1 MQRCHEMRA
10 GACVKERSEQRWR
23 RQCVRLQG
31 GGAAV
36 QQACLS
42 AAWHGEVRRRASMG
56 PAHLAW
62 MWVGSRCVDRSD
74 VTEESQTPE
83 FSTRHEP
90 ATGGLQRYLRS
101 DAPTYSKL
109 RG

>member
-62 MWVGSRCVDRSD
+62 MWVGSRASIE
-74 VTEESQTPE
+74 VTSPKNRKRRNSPHVMNLQQEGCSAICE
-83 FSTRHEP
+83 
-90 ATGGLQRYLRS
+90 ATHPRTAS
-101 DAPTYSKL
+101 L